1 MIGCS
6 AAFQRIDRLIEKVAA
21 NDAPV
26 LIEGETGT
34 GKEVVAHAIHERSA
48 RCGRPFVAV
57 NCGALPDS
65 LVESQLFGHRRGA
78 FTGAREDQSGL
89 VALGD
94 SGTFLLDEVDALTQ
108 KAQVSLLRF
117 LQDKHYRPVGAQR
130 EENANVRIIAAS
142 NRPLHELV
150 VQQKFRMDLLY
161 RLKLMHVQL
170 PPLRERKGDIPVLA
184 RHFIELGAKRFGC
197 ATRPIASDTMA
208 WFEAYEWPGNVRELE
223 HVIYNALLL
232 CDNAELSVPRP
243 PSLLTV
249 PAGIRVI
256 DSYSRAKKQAIA
268 AFEQSYLGDLIE
280 HTRGNVSLAARL
292 ARTERRHLGRLLKKY
307 QLGRTEGPAD
317 SLLLLCRELGSSSPE
332 AEPSPRPC

>member
-6 AAFQRIDRLIEKVAA
+6 ASFQRIARLVEKVAA

-34 GKEVVAHAIHERSA
+34 GKEVVARAIHERSA
-48 RCGRPFVAV
+48 RGSGPFIAV

-65 LVESQLFGHRRGA
+65 LLESQLFGHRRGA

-89 VALGD
+89 VALGH
-94 SGTFLLDEVDALTQ
+94 SGTLLLDEVDALTQ

-130 EENANVRIIAAS
+130 EENSDVRIIAAS

-150 VQQKFRMDLLY
+150 LQQKFRMDLLY

-170 PPLRERKGDIPVLA
+170 PPLRDRKGDIPLLA
-184 RHFIELGAKRFGC
+184 RHFVESGAKRFGC
-197 ATRPIASDTMA
+197 SVRPISSDTLA
-208 WFEAYEWPGNVRELE
+208 WFEVYQWPGNVRELE
-223 HVIYNALLL
+223 HLVYNALLL
-232 CDNAELSVPRP
+232 CDRLEI
-243 PSLLTV
+243 TV
-249 PAGIRVI
+249 PPPPLLSAEPAGERVI
-256 DSYSRAKKQAIA
+256 DSYSCAKKQAIA
-268 AFEQSYLGDLIE
+268 AFERSYLGELIE
-280 HTRGNVSLAARL
+280 HARGNVSVAARL

-307 QLGRTEGPAD
+307 RLGRAD
-317 SLLLLCRELGSSSPE
+317 NLGFERGGVVEPTLC
-332 AEPSPRPC
+332 